1 MPLHASHWLWHQ
13 AGLLSS
19 TLLLSWHGPGAS
31 GGWGTKGKGPSL
43 LPSPTWRP
51 SSLSGP
57 GLHLPGTGSS
67 GLDTDEVGQK
77 ARFLPAPAHPLLC
90 FPASPTPQAD
100 GGACVLPP
108 AWQNAPLLGAQS
120 SAVSPVSLGD
130 VPDSRPG
137 SGENTTT
144 PPPQNGWAPRG
155 GHWSPQLLNGACQ
168 LLMRMGLVGVCETR
182 ASGRRSWPQGEIR
195 SPATGC

>member
-19 TLLLSWHGPGAS
+19 TLLLSWHGLGAS

-77 ARFLPAPAHPLLC
+77 ARFLSAPAHPLLC
-90 FPASPTPQAD
+90 FPASPTPQAEA
-100 GGACVLPP
+100 GGMCS
-108 AWQNAPLLGAQS
+108 APCLA
-120 SAVSPVSLGD
+120 
-130 VPDSRPG
+130 
-137 SGENTTT
+137 ECTT
-144 PPPQNGWAPRG
+144 PGGSKLSRFPSFPWGCPRLQAWKWGKHPLPPQNGWAPRG